1 MTSEPKTCG
10 TCHHWQRDP
19 GCDHMGVCWRTCF
32 RDDYGSE
39 VYAEIG
45 DYYKACAIHEP
56 RGDSLE
62 RVALDALRVINDAAE
77 DMHGAG
83 MFSEAQ
89 AAWMSYRGLKARLS
103 ELGVG
108 E

>member
-45 DYYKACAIHEP
+45 DYYRACAIRELAAALGVSPSTAEGHVRRLERRGLVEVDRRRP
-56 RGDSLE
+56 RGVRPL
-62 RVALDALRVINDAAE
+62 
-77 DMHGAG
+77 
-83 MFSEAQ
+83 
-89 AAWMSYRGLKARLS
+89 
-103 ELGVG
+103 
-108 E
+108 